1 MSELLTVKWFENPK
15 SLNEIYQQTGMVFS
29 FVTSSKQGS
38 QMCHEWV
45 KCRDFLHDAVR
56 SQITKERSCIYN
68 FSFDPAKNPN
78 IDMKKMRMLVS
89 KLSLPDGDI
98 ESFKNKMKAALV
110 LINHYEKYA
119 NIALTKMEEVNAS
132 GSGKKVVYLFTGSG
146 IWMTS
151 PFLVSMYTF
160 LIRLGDKELKF
171 KNKSDL
177 VSGLKDL
184 GEKHALGKISDNDA
198 SYVRSSGNKMH
209 IFLKN
214 RSLLFPKKEGV
225 HDVFLAKHDINSFHN
240 NCGINSLSN
249 FWTPDKDLNAR
260 AKSMVE
266 KELGKDVTNK

>member
-45 KCRDFLHDAVR
+45 RCRDFLHDAVR
-56 SQITKERSCIYN
+56 SQITNTRCSIYN
-68 FSFDPAKNPN
+68 FTFDPGKNPN
-78 IDMKKMRMLVS
+78 LDMKKMRMLVS
-89 KLSLPDGDI
+89 KLGLVDKDV

-110 LINHYEKYA
+110 LVNHYEKHA
-119 NIALTKMEEVNAS
+119 NITLTKMEEVNTS
-132 GSGKKVVYLFTGSG
+132 GSDKKAVYLFTGSG

-160 LIRLGDKELKF
+160 LIRLGDKEIKF
-171 KNKSDL
+171 KNKNDL
-177 VSGLKDL
+177 ISSLKDL
-184 GEKHALGKISDNDA
+184 GEKYALGKICDNDA
-198 SYVRSSGNKMH
+198 GYIRSSGNKMH

-214 RSLLFPKKEGV
+214 RSSLFPKKDGV
-225 HDVFLAKHDINSFHN
+225 HDIFLAKHDINSFHN

-249 FWTPDKDLNAR
+249 FYSPDKELNAR
-260 AKSMVE
+260 AKTLVE
-266 KELGKDVTNK
+266 KELGKDATSK